1 MMAEKKKKKKK
12 WMKERREG
20 AREMGGKHGVT

>member
-1 MMAEKKKKKKK
+1 MMAEKKKKKK